1 MKYVQW
7 RIIKKIREMDIDIDR
22 YILVY
27 IDRYKDRDRSIDK

>member
-7 RIIKKIREMDIDIDR
+7 RIIKKHREMDIDIDR